1 MNLSF
6 QPTQPGEALDG
17 TESGGNGTQTVDS
30 RSWILK
36 SRDGWKGFDPDTQTY
51 FTKNIFFGG
60 DLEWETNFN
69 CLVIS
74 DNQSHSIN

>member
-17 TESGGNGTQTVDS
+17 TERGGNGTQTVVS

-36 SRDGWKGFDPDTQTY
+36 SRDGWKGL
-51 FTKNIFFGG
+51 TKTLRLILQRTSFSG
-60 DLEWETNFN
+60 
-69 CLVIS
+69 VILIGRLIL
-74 DNQSHSIN
+74 NVW